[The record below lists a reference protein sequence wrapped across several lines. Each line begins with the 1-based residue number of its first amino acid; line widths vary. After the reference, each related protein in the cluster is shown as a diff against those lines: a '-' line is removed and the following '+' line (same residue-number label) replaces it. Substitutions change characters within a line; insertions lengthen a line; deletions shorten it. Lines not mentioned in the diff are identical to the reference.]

1 MTTHIAVSRKRSKA
15 PARRCITAKCAELTR
30 HRSQRCPDHRNGG
43 SSANTLDRADAYED
57 R

>member
-43 SSANTLDRADAYED
+43 SSANALDRADAYED